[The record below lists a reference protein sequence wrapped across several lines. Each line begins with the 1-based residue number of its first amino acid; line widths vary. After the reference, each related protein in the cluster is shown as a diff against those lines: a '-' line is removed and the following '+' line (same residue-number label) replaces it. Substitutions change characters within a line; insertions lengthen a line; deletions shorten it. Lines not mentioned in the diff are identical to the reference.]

1 MKKRRII
8 QPILWTE
15 RPTGAVMG
23 AGSLWPLVTRPRTG
37 SGQHR
42 FAWWYLQ
49 LCTSRWLILHELLI
63 NKLLSTPM
71 DVMCSLMSVSHC
83 RQPKVLWKKAAWY
96 WKGLMINNPPQ
107 NRALVVHSATTI
119 CITWDFQTHYV
130 RFANHGWQFF
140 NSCSLLTAAHSTT
153 FIRLLP
159 KLPCNGQQSMPA
171 KIWSKNIEWEGH
183 ST

>member
-37 SGQHR
+37 TGQHR

-49 LCTSRWLILHELLI
+49 LCTSRWLILHWLLI

-71 DVMCSLMSVSHC
+71 DVMWSLMSVSHC

-96 WKGLMINNPPQ
+96 WKGLMINNPKIGHLLYTVLLPS
-107 NRALVVHSATTI
+107 ALREISKPCVAV
-119 CITWDFQTHYV
+119 FQL
-130 RFANHGWQFF
+130 
-140 NSCSLLTAAHSTT
+140 LLTINSRSFYHLYTAAT
-153 FIRLLP
+153 
-159 KLPCNGQQSMPA
+159 KVAM
-171 KIWSKNIEWEGH
+171 
-183 ST
+183 